1 MLDASPKTQTIAVY
15 LIDRP
20 PLSSPESAPLFAWL
34 RNDRETEAG
43 LEGLL
48 GPYDPKSIHWMVD
61 EHPAGPAWAELLD
74 GLTKERFQI
83 VVTHLAPLTS
93 GQRQQLIAICALCGA
108 QLVTPGNAIGAAQ
121 PLHRPLT

>member
-1 MLDASPKTQTIAVY
+1 MLDASPKTQTIAIYV
-15 LIDRP
+15 IDRP
-20 PLSSPESAPLFAWL
+20 PLSSPESRPLFAWL
-34 RNDRETEAG
+34 GTDRGTESG

-48 GPYDPKSIHWMVD
+48 GTYDPKSIHWMVD
-61 EHPAGPAWAELLD
+61 ERPAGPAWTELLE

-108 QLVTPGNAIGAAQ
+108 QLVTPGNAIGASR
-121 PLHRPLT
+121 PTHRS